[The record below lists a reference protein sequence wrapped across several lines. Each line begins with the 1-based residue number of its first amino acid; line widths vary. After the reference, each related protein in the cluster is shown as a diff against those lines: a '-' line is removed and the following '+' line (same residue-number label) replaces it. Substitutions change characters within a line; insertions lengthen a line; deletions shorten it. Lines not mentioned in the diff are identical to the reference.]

1 MSRRA
6 MTNER
11 RAQVSAGL
19 AIGFGAISL
28 VMVLSSGANWA
39 AIVAGSAILVG
50 VVTLYRLRT
59 QTATTEHKPL

>member
-1 MSRRA
+1 

-11 RAQVSAGL
+11 RARLSAGL

-28 VMVLSSGANWA
+28 VMVVPSGANWA

-50 VVTLYRLRT
+50 PGTFYRLRT
-59 QTATTEHKPL
+59 QTEAKDYEPL